1 MASAHP
7 FAARLTAQSTTQL
20 AAQLPDELPDK
31 SAVESSILV
40 LTTFPEQAQAEA
52 LARELLTA
60 RLAACIQIGAI
71 VQSLYHWRGQI
82 ETAREIPLSI
92 KTRAALY
99 PRVEETIRRR
109 HPYELPEIVAVPISC
124 GLPAYLDWIAA
135 ETAHESG

>member
-1 MASAHP
+1 LAAAPSAGQ
-7 FAARLTAQSTTQL
+7 LTAQST
-20 AAQLPDELPDK
+20 AQLQDE
-31 SAVESSILV
+31 SATRSSILV
-40 LTTFPEQAQAEA
+40 LTTLPDQAQAEA

-60 RLAACIQIGAI
+60 RLAACIQIGAT

-82 ETAREIPLSI
+82 ETASEIPLAI
-92 KTRAALY
+92 KTRAGLY

-135 ETAHESG
+135 ETMHGSG

>member
-1 MASAHP
+1 LAPAAPSAGQ
-7 FAARLTAQSTTQL
+7 LTAQST
-20 AAQLPDELPDK
+20 AQLQDE
-31 SAVESSILV
+31 SATRSSILV
-40 LTTFPEQAQAEA
+40 LTTLPDQAQAEA

-60 RLAACIQIGAI
+60 RLAACIQIGAT

-82 ETAREIPLSI
+82 ETASEIPLAI
-92 KTRAALY
+92 KTRAGLY

-135 ETAHESG
+135 ETVHESG

>member
-1 MASAHP
+1 LAPAAPSAGQ
-7 FAARLTAQSTTQL
+7 LTAQST
-20 AAQLPDELPDK
+20 AQLQDE
-31 SAVESSILV
+31 SATRSSILV
-40 LTTFPEQAQAEA
+40 LTTLPDQAQAEA

-60 RLAACIQIGAI
+60 RLAACIQIGAT

-82 ETAREIPLSI
+82 ETASEIPLAI
-92 KTRAALY
+92 KTRAGLY

-135 ETAHESG
+135 ETVHGSG

>member
-1 MASAHP
+1 MTSAHP
-7 FAARLTAQSTTQL
+7 FAGRVTAQTSQL
-20 AAQLPDELPDK
+20 AAQLPGKLSDK
-31 SAVESSILV
+31 LASESSILV
-40 LTTFPEQAQAEA
+40 LTTLPEQAQAEA

-60 RLAACIQIGAI
+60 RLAACIQIGAA

-124 GLPAYLDWIAA
+124 GLPAYLEWIAA
-135 ETAHESG
+135 ETAHESR

>member
-1 MASAHP
+1 MAPAAPSAGQ
-7 FAARLTAQSTTQL
+7 LTQSTAQLQ
-20 AAQLPDELPDK
+20 DE
-31 SAVESSILV
+31 SATRSSILV
-40 LTTFPEQAQAEA
+40 LTTLPDQAQAEA

-60 RLAACIQIGAI
+60 RLAACIQIGAT

-82 ETAREIPLSI
+82 ETASEIPLAI
-92 KTRAALY
+92 KTRAGLY

-135 ETAHESG
+135 ETQA

>member
-1 MASAHP
+1 LAPAAPSAGQ
-7 FAARLTAQSTTQL
+7 LTQSTAQLQ
-20 AAQLPDELPDK
+20 DE
-31 SAVESSILV
+31 SATRSSILV
-40 LTTFPEQAQAEA
+40 LTTLPDQAQAEA

-60 RLAACIQIGAI
+60 RLAACIQIGAT

-82 ETAREIPLSI
+82 ETASEIPLAI
-92 KTRAALY
+92 KTRAGLY

-135 ETAHESG
+135 ETMHGSG